1 MLICLTIIEVKL
13 RLLRYNRANFI
24 NLFIIMS
31 MTRSKPNLAKSASKN
46 TSAPNTGDQPVIAK
60 PGVRIV
66 AIVYDGMLILALL
79 FLVGTVLTVIGTLMT
94 MDTGSTSDQARSLPK
109 WYQNFVLTPAF
120 IVTLIGFYGIFWR
133 RGGQTLGMQTW
144 RLKTVN
150 ETGHYL
156 TWLQSIKRIL
166 GACLVPLLCGIIGYL
181 IHGTRAAILASA
193 ILGILFN
200 YVFCLFNR
208 RGLAVHDMLSNT
220 ITLKMPKIQHEGLL
234 QSFRNRNKSAKK

>member
-1 MLICLTIIEVKL
+1 
-13 RLLRYNRANFI
+13 
-24 NLFIIMS
+24 MS
-31 MTRSKPNLAKSASKN
+31 KTKPKPHLAKSH
-46 TSAPNTGDQPVIAK
+46 PNNVPLSPTVEEPAIAK
-60 PGVRIV
+60 PGVRMI

-94 MDTGSTSDQARSLPK
+94 MNTGSTSDQAQSLPK
-109 WYQNFVLTPAF
+109 WYQNFVMTPAF
-120 IVTLIGFYGIFWR
+120 ILTLIGFYGIFWR

-156 TWLQSIKRIL
+156 TWLQAIKRIL
-166 GACLVPLLCGIIGYL
+166 GACVVPLLCGVIGYL

-193 ILGILFN
+193 ILGVVFN

-220 ITLKMPKIQHEGLL
+220 ITLKMPKIRHEGLW
-234 QSFRNRNKSAKK
+234 QSFKNRKKDAKE